1 MDVPTSGTY
10 LLDNEDLGGAKEKR
24 LSSIRGKKISFV
36 FQNFALIGDYTV
48 LENVEVPL
56 ISSRYQ
62 KLNGRKGLIC
72 IGTCRH
78 I

>member
-48 LENVEVPL
+48 LENVEAVSYTHLFLFGHPL
-56 ISSRYQ
+56 NTPVIV
-62 KLNGRKGLIC
+62 LL
-72 IGTCRH
+72 
-78 I
+78 